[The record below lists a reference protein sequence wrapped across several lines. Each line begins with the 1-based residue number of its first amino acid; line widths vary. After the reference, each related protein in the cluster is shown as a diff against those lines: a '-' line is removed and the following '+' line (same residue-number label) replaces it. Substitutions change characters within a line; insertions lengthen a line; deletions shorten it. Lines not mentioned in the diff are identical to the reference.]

1 MISDGECPDPGHF
14 IAGVFFILHCVAFT
28 VFRSLMILFFTV
40 VTLCF
45 LTLLCHSV
53 FSLCCAT
60 VFFTVVPLCFSQCAF
75 YIKARMNPLYAPG
88 KIRKEIPARIG
99 PADIRDGP
107 GAGSDPGQK
116 KEKES
121 FRKRLSAVQRFDAQ
135 F

>member
-1 MISDGECPDPGHF
+1 MRCPDPGHF
-14 IAGVFFILHCVAFT
+14 IADIFLILHCVAFT

-40 VTLCF
+40 VPLCF
-45 LTLLCHSV
+45 SLLCHCV
-53 FSLCCAT
+53 FHCCAT

-88 KIRKEIPARIG
+88 KIREDIPARIG

-116 KEKES
+116 KREREFQKTAVS
-121 FRKRLSAVQRFDAQ
+121 RSALRCPVLS
-135 F
+135 

>member
-28 VFRSLMILFFTV
+28 VFRSLMIL
-40 VTLCF
+40 
-45 LTLLCHSV
+45 
-53 FSLCCAT
+53 
-60 VFFTVVPLCFSQCAF
+60 FFTVVPLCFSQCAF

>member
-1 MISDGECPDPGHF
+1 
-14 IAGVFFILHCVAFT
+14 
-28 VFRSLMILFFTV
+28 
-40 VTLCF
+40 
-45 LTLLCHSV
+45 
-53 FSLCCAT
+53 
-60 VFFTVVPLCFSQCAF
+60 
-75 YIKARMNPLYAPG
+75 MNPLYAPG